1 MYKIGLIR
9 VISNFDE
16 EFLNSHGRLIESSFS
31 DVEVESRAIEN
42 QPNGIHDDETEKLA
56 TPKVIELAKKHFPDK
71 DAIIISCAGDP
82 GLEELRK
89 ELDVPIIGAGES
101 AALISQIYGNK
112 VGIVGITK
120 DIPKS
125 YKKLLGDNIIGEPLI
140 KGVDNTLDLLKDDG
154 KDKVLKH
161 CLGLREQGAEVLVFA
176 CTGLSTIKIA
186 PLIENEIGLPV
197 VDCVYAEGV
206 LSYGVCKK
214 KGFYN

>member
-1 MYKIGLIR
+1 M
-9 VISNFDE
+9 
-16 EFLNSHGRLIESSFS
+16 
-31 DVEVESRAIEN
+31 
-42 QPNGIHDDETEKLA
+42 
-56 TPKVIELAKKHFPDK
+56 
-71 DAIIISCAGDP
+71 
-82 GLEELRK
+82 
-89 ELDVPIIGAGES
+89 
-101 AALISQIYGNK
+101 
-112 VGIVGITK
+112 
-120 DIPKS
+120 
-125 YKKLLGDNIIGEPLI
+125 
-140 KGVDNTLDLLKDDG
+140 DNTLDLLKDDG